1 MTQTI
6 DKMMIKAGFD
16 AEDVREVRFRPALY
30 SGIMGMLLMSGLF
43 LALIVL

>member
-16 AEDVREVRFRPALY
+16 ADDIQDVRFRPALY
-30 SGIMGMLLMSGLF
+30 SGIVGMLLMSGLF